1 MRKVLITG
9 TAGKLDNHKAL
20 SFGRIA
26 DKPVI
31 LRGTE
36 APYVGNDLEQYAAIV
51 REMGLPEYIVAF
63 LIQRVRLSETGD
75 MI

>member
-1 MRKVLITG
+1 MRKILITG
-9 TAGKLDNHKAL
+9 T
-20 SFGRIA
+20 
-26 DKPVI
+26 DKP
-31 LRGTE
+31 LTLTGTE
-36 APYVGNDLEQYAAIV
+36 GSYVGNDLEQYATIV